1 MKTPAQYD
9 PEAIRKLYDP
19 QKLIAKEQKR
29 QERKLKRE
37 LNKLKKKK

>member
-19 QKLIAKEQKR
+19 QSVIAKQQEFKNQK
-29 QERKLKRE
+29 KTTTNSKY
-37 LNKLKKKK
+37 